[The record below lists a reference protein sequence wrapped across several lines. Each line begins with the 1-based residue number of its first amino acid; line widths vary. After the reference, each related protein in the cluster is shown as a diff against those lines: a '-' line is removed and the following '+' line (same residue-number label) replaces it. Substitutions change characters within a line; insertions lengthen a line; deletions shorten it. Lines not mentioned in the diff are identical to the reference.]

1 MSGCE
6 VPRCGQCARWWHMGE
21 DAPGGLRPPRV
32 RGLRGEVALMGKE
45 LWERVRLDDAI
56 VTRLGHL
63 RSAAK
68 QGERGR

>member
-1 MSGCE
+1 
-6 VPRCGQCARWWHMGE
+6 
-21 DAPGGLRPPRV
+21 
-32 RGLRGEVALMGKE
+32 MGKE

-56 VTRLGHL
+56 ATRLGHL

>member
-1 MSGCE
+1 
-6 VPRCGQCARWWHMGE
+6 
-21 DAPGGLRPPRV
+21 
-32 RGLRGEVALMGKE
+32 MGKE

-56 VTRLGHL
+56 VTRRVHL

>member
-1 MSGCE
+1 
-6 VPRCGQCARWWHMGE
+6 
-21 DAPGGLRPPRV
+21 
-32 RGLRGEVALMGKE
+32 MGKE

-63 RSAAK
+63 RPAAK